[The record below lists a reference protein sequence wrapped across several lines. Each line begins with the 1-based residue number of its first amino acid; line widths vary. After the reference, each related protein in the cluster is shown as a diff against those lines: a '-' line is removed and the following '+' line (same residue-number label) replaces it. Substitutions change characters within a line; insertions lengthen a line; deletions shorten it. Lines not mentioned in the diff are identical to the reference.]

1 MTEVVDERG
10 AYRRGKKER
19 RESERAPRRE
29 ADAAKI
35 PFSRTW
41 FETERLN
48 SGRLLTALAE
58 VTTVKTVRG
67 GEALRFCVPSRDR
80 AKVVAICASLCYN
93 YKIIKEEGILLSF
106 VRALGRAGI
115 VLGTLGAIALTAVY
129 PLFVTEVE
137 YGGDYIAEAVRVVE
151 ESGVKRGAFLP
162 DFDGEALEKALLAL
176 DGVAFASVTK
186 RGTHVYVDVR
196 AERSDEHF
204 VDVPTQPVTAKITAS
219 VTRVVVWSGTA
230 LVSYGDVVRPGDE
243 LIGAYV
249 VSGEDKVPCPAD
261 GEVYGLTYRTATR
274 FFPDTEF
281 VREYGRTHTETRLS
295 FSGKQPAVPESP
307 FEDYVLE
314 VSAVR
319 NDFMLGYTLYTYT
332 FTEVHT
338 AEKENDRT
346 ENEMMSEVKLRL
358 LEELPVGAKLGEVRA
373 ECVRGDGGVYVTVTA
388 EAEEKLN

>member
-1 MTEVVDERG
+1 MDERG

-41 FETERLN
+41 FEIERLN

-93 YKIIKEEGILLSF
+93 CKIIKEEGILLSF

-115 VLGTLGAIALTAVY
+115 VLGALSAIALTAVY

-162 DFDGEALEKALLAL
+162 DFDGETLEKALLAL

-338 AEKENDRT
+338 TEKENDRT
-346 ENEMMSEVKLRL
+346 EDEMMSEVKLRL
-358 LEELPVGAKLGEVRA
+358 LEELPVGAELGEVRA